1 MKIESSFSFTGVS
14 TFLKKFKI
22 LALFLAGVFAG
33 VFVFADA
40 LFFAP
45 VLLLTAGTLL
55 FECGRGVR
63 GFVDIADVEGGR
75 VRGAEVPFGGV
86 GARPVDG
93 RTGLGEG
100 MAFSRGLRNIA
111 CWCR

>member
-1 MKIESSFSFTGVS
+1 MKIESSFSLTGVS
-14 TFLKKFKI
+14 TFLKKYKI
-22 LALFLAGVFAG
+22 LALFFAG

-40 LFFAP
+40 LFFPPAP
-45 VLLLTAGTLL
+45 LLTAGTLL

-75 VRGAEVPFGGV
+75 VRGAEVPCGGV

-93 RTGLGEG
+93 RTGLEEG
-100 MAFSRGLRNIA
+100 KAFSRGLRNIV
-111 CWCR
+111 CGHR